1 MALLRRKEVLNR
13 EEYIPN
19 EELKILQNT
28 LRHVIARLEILEED
42 HHHTKKMIAM
52 LLDNMNRRLS
62 RAES

>member
-13 EEYIPN
+13 EEYVPN

-42 HHHTKKMIAM
+42 HHHTKKMVAM

>member
-1 MALLRRKEVLNR
+1 MALLRRKKVLDR

-19 EELKILQNT
+19 GELKILQNT
-28 LRHVIARLEILEED
+28 LRHVIARLEVLEED
-42 HHHTKKMIAM
+42 HHHTKKMVAM